1 MEFNRALNRPR
12 HLNVRS
18 VASIGGV
25 LLSILL
31 FPKLTPIWMFH
42 PLSGLGS
49 LLYFGLFQLIQVL
62 QLLVQILQT
71 LFQLL
76 FGGASKEWL
85 TGAVFA
91 GGYIQKALF
100 ELEDEREFTEAELDA
115 FEEFAERVESMS
127 VHANAGMGSDAA
139 VLTKVSASSEQL
151 QQIRTCYRE
160 TVMSVP
166 SYDDVY
172 DEPFHENF
180 AAEFGDDLASVVA
193 GGTQLTRPVQQLLV
207 TKARTSATQRNEHLY
222 VLDAERTSITN
233 ADARLEKIDPIVE
246 QTAPRNLL
254 HCSFDE
260 LLEYEYDLRHAREKC
275 HQVLEDRQHDIH
287 ESNQQFRKRSNRTFL
302 QEYLYRAIN
311 SPFPVLA
318 ETLDRIHKLN
328 SRQRAVIKSISRR
341 Y

>member
-1 MEFNRALNRPR
+1 MEFNRTLNRPR

-18 VASIGGV
+18 IASIGGI
-25 LLSILL
+25 LLSVLL
-31 FPKLTPIWMFH
+31 FPKLAPIWVLH

-62 QLLVQILQT
+62 QLLFQILQT

-76 FGGASKEWL
+76 LGGASKEWL
-85 TGAVFA
+85 TGAAFA

-115 FEEFAERVESMS
+115 FEEFAERVASMS
-127 VHANAGMGSDAA
+127 VHADAGMGSDAA

-160 TVMSVP
+160 TVMAVP
-166 SYDDVY
+166 RYDDVY
-172 DEPFHENF
+172 GEQFHENF
-180 AAEFGDDLASVVA
+180 AAEFGNDLTSVVVGNA
-193 GGTQLTRPVQQLLV
+193 QFTRPVQQLLV
-207 TKARTSATQRNEHLY
+207 TQARTSATQRNEHLD
-222 VLDAERTSITN
+222 VLDVERTSITN

-260 LLEYEYDLRHAREKC
+260 LLEYECDLRCASEKC
-275 HQVLEDRQHDIH
+275 RQVLEDRQHDIH
-287 ESNQQFRKRSNRTFL
+287 ESNQQFRKRSNQTFL
-302 QEYLYRAIN
+302 QEYLYRSIDP
-311 SPFPVLA
+311 SFPVLA
-318 ETLDRIHKLN
+318 ATLERIHTLN
-328 SRQRAVIKSISRR
+328 SRRGAVVKSISRR